1 MSMSGVVA
9 RRARRDYRRAIY
21 TNRALLFLCIA
32 FALSS
37 SFSRIGLFDLAN
49 KAIIAFM
56 CLAILVFFNQRAQ
69 PKYSYLILAITG
81 GLHAI
86 SLAFPLSPKDG
97 IATYFT
103 FAFWV
108 LFWLYLAQNIE
119 MFIKAAFDARDIL
132 QSALKVWTCVT
143 AFSFLLPFCYKYGW
157 GGGRYFTSFTTDSF
171 EIAPVAMFM
180 LALNILLFSF
190 DKNKVK
196 ALTYSAV
203 PLACVFAAGTR
214 TYLIVVM
221 LEFILL
227 LRMIIEKPIAFWVVL
242 AGVLLAC
249 FYIAAATNIGQKFES
264 AMFETTDVNVF
275 LEVFTNGRSEFWQV
289 DLKAFLS
296 SDWFTKLFGHGF
308 SYVYELNLNAIGMRL
323 YAHNDFLNVLLNFGI
338 IGLLVYLASFFPI
351 MSCMKRIGRVSWG
364 LCGLFFV
371 MWLFNAFFNMIYVYA
386 VAVIAMGVLAAA
398 MIAAGKESSWL
409 PEGESGSSIN

>member
-190 DKNKVK
+190 DKNRVK

-227 LRMIIEKPIAFWVVL
+227 LRMIIEKPIAFWVAL

-351 MSCMKRIGRVSWG
+351 MSCMKRIGGVSWG

>member
-1 MSMSGVVA
+1 MSISGVNA
-9 RRARRDYRRAIY
+9 LKMRWNCRRAIY
-21 TNRALLFLCIA
+21 INKVLLFLCIA

-49 KAIIAFM
+49 KAIIAFI

-69 PKYSYLILAITG
+69 PKYSYLVLAIAG
-81 GLHAI
+81 VLHAI
-86 SLAFPLSPKDG
+86 SFAFPLSPKDG

-119 MFIKAAFDARDIL
+119 MFIKAAFDAREVL
-132 QSALKVWTCVT
+132 RAAMTGWTFIT
-143 AFSFLLPFCYKYGW
+143 AISFLLPFCYKYGW

-196 ALTYSAV
+196 ALAYSVV

-214 TYLIVVM
+214 TYLIVVL

-227 LRMIIEKPIAFWVVL
+227 LRMIIKKPIAFVIVL

-249 FYIAAATNIGQKFES
+249 FYIAGATSIGQKFAS

-289 DLKAFLS
+289 DLKAFLA

-351 MSCMKRIGRVSWG
+351 MGRMKRLGGVSRG

-398 MIAAGKESSWL
+398 MIVADKEYDWL
-409 PEGESGSSIN
+409 LEIDSGLSID

>member
-1 MSMSGVVA
+1 MSMSGVVS
-9 RRARRDYRRAIY
+9 RRARQDFRRAIY
-21 TNRALLFLCIA
+21 TNRALLFLSIA

-56 CLAILVFFNQRAQ
+56 CLAILVFFNQRSQ

-81 GLHAI
+81 ALHAV

-108 LFWLYLAQNIE
+108 LFWMYLAQNIE
-119 MFIKAAFDARDIL
+119 MFIRAAFDARDIL
-132 QSALKVWTCVT
+132 QSALKVWTVIT

-171 EIAPVAMFM
+171 EITPVAMFM
-180 LALNILLFSF
+180 LALNILLYSF

-196 ALTYSAV
+196 ALAYSAV

-221 LEFILL
+221 LELILL
-227 LRMIIEKPIAFWVVL
+227 LRLIIEKPMVFWVVL
-242 AGVLLAC
+242 ASVLLAC

-264 AMFETTDVNVF
+264 AMFETTDINVF
-275 LEVFTNGRSEFWQV
+275 LEVFTNGRSVFWQV
-289 DLKAFLS
+289 DLKAFLA

-323 YAHNDFLNVLLNFGI
+323 YAHNDFLNVLLNFGV

-351 MSCMKRIGRVSWG
+351 MSCMKRAGRASWG

-398 MIAAGKESSWL
+398 MIVAGKESGWL
-409 PEGESGSSIN
+409 PESESGPNIN